1 MMKMNLLPS
10 LILFFLLLSL
20 PGSAM
25 AQPLG
30 GITYVNPL
38 GGVPAG
44 LVNGG
49 FHFHINPVDDHPA
62 YESLDKDSYQYY
74 ALHGYEHYKG
84 KDLQQVDRFPDIQHP
99 KLQPLNP
106 PNSDSF
112 FGVEIHNPL
121 NW

>member
-1 MMKMNLLPS
+1 MKVILLLSP
-10 LILFFLLLSL
+10 ILLFLLLL
-20 PGSAM
+20 PAGAM
-25 AQPLG
+25 AQPVG

-49 FHFHINPVDDHPA
+49 FHFHINPLEDHPA

-74 ALHGYEHYKG
+74 ALHGYKHYRG
-84 KDLQQVDRFPDIQHP
+84 KDLQPVDRFPDIQHP

-106 PNSDSF
+106 PNSESF
-112 FGVEIHNPL
+112 FGVEYHNPL
-121 NW
+121 KW